1 MPVEDLIVARSG
13 TKSEL
18 DSLASGSKL
27 ELGEFGFV
35 IDTNELVIGKGPSE
49 EPVTIGGLKK
59 IGTAWVGGD
68 DSGNARGNNSLD
80 LQSTRSSPNQVA
92 ASNKAICVGAD
103 NEANEAFGVG
113 AICFG
118 IGNKSTGIG
127 SASFGFNCVVE
138 GDLAYA
144 YGDNVRI
151 FPSSGSCV
159 EIGTWS
165 TSSQRKGGVKMNQTG
180 MVSLTFQERTD
191 AYLDGG
197 ETDGAEATNELGRGM
212 ISFRVSGND
221 LVCDRNVDGTIS
233 SAVVGTFA

>member
-35 IDTNELVIGKGPSE
+35 IDTNELVIGKGDSE

-68 DSGNARGNNSLD
+68 DSGNDRGDKSLD
-80 LQSTRSSPNQVA
+80 LQSTRTSPNQVA
-92 ASNKAICVGAD
+92 ASHKAICVGAD
-103 NEANEAFGVG
+103 NEANESFGVG
-113 AICFG
+113 VFCFG
-118 IGNKSTGIG
+118 IGNKATGIG
-127 SASFGFNCVVE
+127 SGGFGFGCIVE
-138 GDLAYA
+138 GDVAFA
-144 YGDNVRI
+144 YGGNVRI
-151 FPSSGSCV
+151 LPSSGSAV

-165 TSSQRKGGVKMNQTG
+165 EQGIRRGGVKMNQTG
-180 MVSLTFQERTD
+180 MVALTFQERTS
-191 AYLDGG
+191 AYSDGG
-197 ETDGAEATNELGRGM
+197 EIDGDEASNELGRGM